1 MEFYGGDVV
10 AEGGGTK
17 YQLFVKLYHINYLI
31 LYLLHIIY
39 CNYCRTIFLFLDFFS
54 FITNFKRL
62 PLGLTLFLNSKQ
74 RKWDLCSLATNTRDF
89 K

>member
-54 FITNFKRL
+54 FITHQIYPQNIRHY
-62 PLGLTLFLNSKQ
+62 
-74 RKWDLCSLATNTRDF
+74 
-89 K
+89 